1 MEVCVRAVDLL
12 VNGVEDPA
20 PVYLLKGTDGYIRRE
35 VVRALQET
43 VPPEARDMC
52 LEEYGDD
59 DDIYTVVANLSTV
72 SMFGGKKV
80 VYLRRQKDLNDREK
94 KLLKEYVSDPAD
106 TAILLI
112 DDKGQNYIGIAG
124 KCVIVDCGTVTEA
137 EAKAY
142 VGSLIR
148 DAGASAGDA
157 ALSKLYSYCGGDL
170 GRIVGE
176 AQKLTAYAE
185 VGHEITANDVEQLVA
200 ADVEYKMFEMTSAF
214 TDGKAELALAILS
227 NFREKGE
234 SPVKLLYWIT
244 SAYRKIFHIAISELN
259 DEEEARALDM
269 SVRAVAFNRRM
280 IEQQKKRIGGYVVRL
295 KELVGYLYELEYK
308 FKSGAITDESAL
320 NMAVAKI
327 LTVYVR

>member
-1 MEVCVRAVDLL
+1 MEVCVRAIELL
-12 VNGVEDPA
+12 INGVDNPA
-20 PVYLLKGTDGYIRRE
+20 PVYLLKGTDGYVRRE

-59 DDIYTVVANLSTV
+59 DDIYTVIANLSTV
-72 SMFGGKKV
+72 SMFGGRKV
-80 VYLRRQKDLNDREK
+80 VYLRRQKDLNDRDK

-112 DDKGQNYIGIAG
+112 DDKGQNYIGLAG

-142 VGSLIR
+142 VGSLLR
-148 DAGASAGDA
+148 EAGASAGDA
-157 ALSKLYSYCGGDL
+157 ALSRLYAYCGGNL

-176 AQKLTAYAE
+176 AQKLIAYAE
-185 VGHEITANDVEQLVA
+185 VGHEITLNDVEQLVA
-200 ADVEYKMFEMTSAF
+200 ADVEYKIFEMTSAF
-214 TDGKAELALAILS
+214 TDGKAEQALSVLS
-227 NFREKGE
+227 GFRAKGE
-234 SPVKLLYWIT
+234 PPLRLLYSVT
-244 SAYRKIFHIAISELN
+244 SAYRRIFHLAISELN
-259 DEEEARALDM
+259 DEDEARAMDM
-269 SVRAVAFNRRM
+269 TPKAVAFNRRM
-280 IEQQKKRIGGYVVRL
+280 IEQNKKKINGYVVKL
-295 KELVGYLYELEYK
+295 KELVEYLYELEYK

-327 LTVYVR
+327 LTVSKR